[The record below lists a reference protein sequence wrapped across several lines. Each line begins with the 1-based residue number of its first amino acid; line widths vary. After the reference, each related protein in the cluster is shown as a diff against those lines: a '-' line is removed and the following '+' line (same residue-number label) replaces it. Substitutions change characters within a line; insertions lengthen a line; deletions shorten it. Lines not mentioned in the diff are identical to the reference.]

1 MEQVKT
7 NAGQT
12 LGIIGLILGIL
23 TFLLGFIPCI
33 GFVAIVPGIIA
44 IVISII
50 GLSQANRDNGAK
62 GINIGALII
71 SIIGVLVAS
80 IWLIFVVGIANLD
93 KGEIEGMVEDVI
105 EEAIHESNHNAEL
118 QNALKELEEQ
128 LDEISVDSLKIKTDS
143 IDINVKIKIEK
154 E

>member
-1 MEQVKT
+1 MEQEHT

-12 LGIIGLILGIL
+12 LGIIGLVLGIL
-23 TFLLGFIPCI
+23 SFMLGFIPCVGI
-33 GFVAIVPGIIA
+33 IAIIPGIIA
-44 IVISII
+44 IILSAV
-50 GLSQANRDNGAK
+50 GLSQANRNNGAR
-62 GINIGALII
+62 GINIGALIV

-80 IWLIFVVGIANLD
+80 LWLIFVVGIASLHED
-93 KGEIEGMVEDVI
+93 EIEGFVEDVI
-105 EEAIHESNHNAEL
+105 EEVIEESTQNPDL

-143 IDINVKIKIEK
+143 ISIQIKIEN